1 MIVASVQIV
10 VGELLVALALLASG
24 GVERAAENGAQASL
38 TPNGRLLV
46 YIQNDPKGVADV
58 LVLDRRSGRRERV
71 SVGSRGQRGK
81 GASIEP
87 SISDDGRFVAF
98 CSYAPNFSPDDQ
110 PRPGGRVLNPH
121 FYRDVYVRDRRRRTT
136 TRISVARTSGPPSSW
151 SCHPSI
157 SGNGRFVAF
166 ISDAKNLVRGD
177 RDEHAN
183 VFLHDRTIRRTIRL
197 PGAELDAAG
206 ARPVFSRDGRWL
218 AYSTI
223 PGGLMMRDGRTGR
236 STRIGPG
243 GGPSISA
250 DGRYVAYT
258 HGAPMHAFVHDRAT
272 GRTTDLGEADT
283 VRLAAN
289 GRVAATHWSD
299 RVFVRNL
306 VTGRTAR
313 VDDPRIY
320 GLHWTTDFLGGISGN
335 GQVVPFV
342 SSTYDGVPAGQRRQ
356 ALFLR
361 IGW

>member
-1 MIVASVQIV
+1 MR
-10 VGELLVALALLASG
+10 LLLALALLASG
-24 GVERAAENGAQASL
+24 GVERAAESGAQASL
-38 TPNGRLLV
+38 TPNGGLLV

-58 LVLDRRSGRRERV
+58 FVLDRRSGRRERV

-98 CSYAPNFSPDDQ
+98 CSYAPNFAPDDQ

-121 FYRDVYVRDRRRRTT
+121 FYRDVFVRDRRARTT

-166 ISDAKNLVRGD
+166 ISAAKNLVRGD

-183 VFLHDRTIRRTIRL
+183 VFLHDRTTRRTLRL
-197 PGAELDAAG
+197 PGGAALDAAG
-206 ARPVFSRDGRWL
+206 ARPVLSRDGRWL
-218 AYSTI
+218 AYSTVTA
-223 PGGLMMRDGRTGR
+223 GLMVRDNRRGR
-236 STRIGPG
+236 STPIGPG

-250 DGRYVAYT
+250 DGRHVAYT
-258 HGAPMHAFVHDRAT
+258 TGAPMRAFVHDRAT
-272 GRTTDLGEADT
+272 GRTTNLGEADT

-289 GRVAATHWSD
+289 GRVAATHWND
-299 RVFVRNL
+299 RVLARNL

-313 VDDPRIY
+313 VDNPRID
-320 GLHWTTDFLGGISGN
+320 GLTWTTDFLGGISGN
-335 GQVVPFV
+335 GQIVPFV
-342 SSTYDGVPAGQRRQ
+342 SSTDDGVPAGHRRQ

>member
-1 MIVASVQIV
+1 MR
-10 VGELLVALALLASG
+10 LLLALALFAPG

-46 YIQNDPKGVADV
+46 YVQNDPKGVADV
-58 LVLDRRSGRRERV
+58 FVLDRRSGRRERV

-98 CSYAPNFSPDDQ
+98 CSYAPNFAPNDQ

-121 FYRDVYVRDRRRRTT
+121 FYRDVFVRDRRTRTT
-136 TRISVARTSGPPSSW
+136 TMISVPRTGGPPSSW
-151 SCHPSI
+151 SCHASI

-177 RDEHAN
+177 RDEHEN
-183 VFLHDRTIRRTIRL
+183 VFLHDRVTRRTRRL
-197 PGAELDAAG
+197 PGASLDMAG
-206 ARPVFSRDGRWL
+206 SRPAFSHDGRWL

-223 PGGLMMRDGRTGR
+223 PGGLMVRDGRTGR
-236 STRIGPG
+236 SIRIGQG
-243 GGPSISA
+243 GAPSISA

-258 HGAPMHAFVHDRAT
+258 WGAPMHAFVRDRAT

-299 RVFVRNL
+299 RVLVRNL
-306 VTGRTAR
+306 VTGRSAR
-313 VDDPRIY
+313 VDDPGIY
-320 GLHWTTDFLGGISGN
+320 GLNWTTDFLGGISGN
-335 GQVVPFV
+335 GQIVPFV
-342 SSTYDGVPAGQRRQ
+342 SLTYDGVPAGHPRRQ
-356 ALFLR
+356 TLFLR
-361 IGW
+361 NGW

>member
-1 MIVASVQIV
+1 MR
-10 VGELLVALALLASG
+10 LLVALALLASG

-38 TPNGRLLV
+38 SPNGRFLV
-46 YIQNDPKGVADV
+46 YVQNDPKGVADV
-58 LVLDRRSGRRERV
+58 FVLDRRSGRRERV

-81 GASIEP
+81 GASIDP

-98 CSYAPNFSPDDQ
+98 CSYAPNFAPDDQ

-121 FYRDVYVRDRRRRTT
+121 FYRDVFVRDRRTRTT
-136 TRISVARTSGPPSSW
+136 TRISVVRAGVPPSSW
-151 SCHPSI
+151 SCHASI

-166 ISDAKNLVRGD
+166 ISEAKNLVRGD

-183 VFLHDRTIRRTIRL
+183 FFLHDRTTRRTLRL
-197 PGAELDAAG
+197 PGPALDMAG

-218 AYSTI
+218 SYSTVT
-223 PGGLMMRDGRTGR
+223 GGLMMRDSRTGR
-236 STRIGPG
+236 STPIGPG

-299 RVFVRNL
+299 RVLVRNL
-306 VTGRTAR
+306 VTGRNTR
-313 VDDPRIY
+313 VDDPGIY
-320 GLHWTTDFLGGISGN
+320 GLHWTTGFLGGISGN
-335 GQVVPFV
+335 GQIVPFV

-356 ALFLR
+356 TLFLR
-361 IGW
+361 VGW